1 MLPEWVCS
9 GPAAIRGS
17 QERLTVG
24 FMFFLA
30 CMLSVSVNAH
40 GEEFPWTTEL
50 LSDLHD
56 HSLMAFET
64 AEKLGRKVIGLA
76 PVLQYSSS
84 LELAGVGLKPA
95 KYWFGIRLPKNLS
108 KLPTAYPALKP
119 DDFIRCRGLWV
130 MPLGA
135 AIDIPL
141 RRGSALT
148 IAFAMNIGGQT
159 PFENFLPGVTVV
171 FQFPP

>member
-1 MLPEWVCS
+1 MLPVWVHS
-9 GPAAIRGS
+9 GPYAIRGS
-17 QERLTVG
+17 QERLTVV

-30 CMLSVSVNAH
+30 CMLSVDAR
-40 GEEFPWTTEL
+40 GEDSQWTTEI

-56 HSLMAFET
+56 QSLMAFET

-76 PVLQYSSS
+76 PVLQYRSS
-84 LELAGVGLKPA
+84 LELTGVGLKPA

-135 AIDIPL
+135 GIDIPL
-141 RRGSALT
+141 PRGSALT
-148 IAFAMNIGGQT
+148 IAFAMNIGGRE
-159 PFENFLPGVTVV
+159 PFENFLPGVTFA
-171 FQFPP
+171 FQF

>member
-1 MLPEWVCS
+1 MLPVWVHS

-17 QERLTVG
+17 QERLAIV
-24 FMFFLA
+24 FMVFLT
-30 CMLSVSVNAH
+30 CMLSVDAR
-40 GEEFPWTTEL
+40 GEESQWTTEI

-56 HSLMAFET
+56 QSLMAFET
-64 AEKLGRKVIGLA
+64 AEKLGKKVIGLA

-84 LELAGVGLKPA
+84 LELAGFGLKPA

-119 DDFIRCRGLWV
+119 DDFIRCSGLWV
-130 MPLGA
+130 VPLGA
-135 AIDIPL
+135 AIDIPF
-141 RRGSALT
+141 RRGSTLT

-159 PFENFLPGVTVV
+159 PFENFLPGVTVA
-171 FQFPP
+171 FKF

>member
-1 MLPEWVCS
+1 MLPVWVHS
-9 GPAAIRGS
+9 APHAFRGFLVS
-17 QERLTVG
+17 
-24 FMFFLA
+24 MFFLT
-30 CMLSVSVNAH
+30 CMLSVSVDAR
-40 GEEFPWTTEL
+40 GEDFQWTTEL

-56 HSLMAFET
+56 QSLMAFET

-84 LELAGVGLKPA
+84 LELAGVSLKPA

-108 KLPTAYPALKP
+108 KLPTAYPAMKP
-119 DDFIRCRGLWV
+119 DDFIRCSGLWV
-130 MPLGA
+130 IPLGA

-148 IAFAMNIGGQT
+148 IAVAVNIGGQT
-159 PFENFLPGVTVV
+159 PFQNFLPGVT
-171 FQFPP
+171 FAFKF

>member
-1 MLPEWVCS
+1 
-9 GPAAIRGS
+9 
-17 QERLTVG
+17 
-24 FMFFLA
+24 MFFLA
-30 CMLSVSVNAH
+30 CMLSVDAR
-40 GEEFPWTTEL
+40 GEDSQWTTEI

-56 HSLMAFET
+56 QSLMAFET

-76 PVLQYSSS
+76 PVLQYRSS
-84 LELAGVGLKPA
+84 LELTGVGLKPA

-135 AIDIPL
+135 GIDIPL
-141 RRGSALT
+141 PRGSALT
-148 IAFAMNIGGQT
+148 IAFAMNIGGRE
-159 PFENFLPGVTVV
+159 PFENFLPGVTFA
-171 FQFPP
+171 FQF